1 MRAFVIYFLAL
12 GLFAQPEQTDAKR
25 PIGVL
30 FASKDWMMG
39 STAVKAGRYLPPT
52 ATLTT
57 KGPAAELLLGCQ
69 KRGWLSYTCH
79 RYPCSVP
86 VCSLEL
92 VDAEVKRVD
101 KAAGSDAPI
110 EAGLGDKLMS
120 WLSRPSPPPPITAGV
135 RAGGNPND
143 AVVLA
148 EAGNI
153 HLAPALTRV
162 LEGDY
167 CFGLM
172 PLGDP
177 ERHAPL
183 TFRMKWD
190 REEEPEGLVTL
201 KGLTPGA
208 YALEKEIADP
218 AGACKPDADAVAA
231 WIVVAPRD
239 RFNGLTD
246 QWKGNRAW
254 LDGLSK
260 SGVSAGAIATA
271 RHAIIAQLSDSIA
284 H

>member
-1 MRAFVIYFLAL
+1 MRPFVIYFLAL
-12 GLFAQPEQTDAKR
+12 GLFAQPEHTDAKR

-30 FASKDWMMG
+30 FASDGWMMG
-39 STAVKAGRYLPPT
+39 SSPVKAGQYLAPT
-52 ATLTT
+52 ATLKTT
-57 KGPAAELLLGCQ
+57 DPGDLMLGCP

-79 RYPCSVP
+79 RFPCSIP

-92 VDAEVKRVD
+92 TDAEVKRVD

-110 EAGLGDKLMS
+110 EAGLGERLMS
-120 WLSRPSPPPPITAGV
+120 WLTRAAPPPPITAGV

-148 EAGNI
+148 DAEKV

-162 LEGDY
+162 LEGEY
-167 CFGLM
+167 CFGLI

-177 ERHAPL
+177 ERRASL
-183 TFRMKWD
+183 TFRMKWN

-201 KGLTPGA
+201 KGIAPGA
-208 YALEKEIADP
+208 YALEKEIAGP
-218 AGACKPDADAVAA
+218 SGACEPDADAVAA
-231 WIVVAPRD
+231 WIVIAPRD
-239 RFNGLTD
+239 RFFALTD

-254 LDGLSK
+254 LDNLSQ
-260 SGVSAGAIATA
+260 SGVSAVVIATA